1 MRATYCIEVLLPSG
15 SWREI
20 CRDSSKSYIEGR
32 FEGFRSGEGPRP
44 ACRVVR
50 LQPGY
55 SATVV
60 DRAPEKSDLSL
71 GMVVGTDMSGFRMRA
86 IIRALRVTI
95 SELEL
100 GSGRRLLPPDSL
112 DILRSCTEN
121 LESVLESL
129 QGQDPHPS
137 GD

>member
-1 MRATYCIEVLLPSG
+1 
-15 SWREI
+15 
-20 CRDSSKSYIEGR
+20 
-32 FEGFRSGEGPRP
+32 
-44 ACRVVR
+44 
-50 LQPGY
+50 
-55 SATVV
+55 
-60 DRAPEKSDLSL
+60 
-71 GMVVGTDMSGFRMRA
+71 MVVGTDMSGFRMRA